1 MSHEEMQQAKL
12 GGLEIDFLAVAGD
25 PMCGRIKPQAA
36 ISTTSSL
43 SKGARRRI
51 TALIR
56 ASSSRGEKGLVM

>member
-1 MSHEEMQQAKL
+1 MKKCSRRNS
-12 GGLEIDFLAVAGD
+12 VALRSIFW
-25 PMCGRIKPQAA
+25 PLPVIRARPVEPQPA

-56 ASSSRGEKGLVM
+56 ASNSRGEKGLVM